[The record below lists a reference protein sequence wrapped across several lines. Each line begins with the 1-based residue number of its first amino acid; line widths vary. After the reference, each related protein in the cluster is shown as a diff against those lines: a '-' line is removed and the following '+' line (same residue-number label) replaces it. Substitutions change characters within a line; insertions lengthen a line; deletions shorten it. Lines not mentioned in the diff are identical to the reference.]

1 MILPRL
7 FRLGNW
13 VMRALPPGVRYPLA
27 ALTGRGA
34 FYLMP
39 RRRRVAQENFGQVL
53 GLPVNDPRVK
63 RTVRHAFGNYF
74 KMFADFMLMV
84 SLKPEEIRRM
94 VRPEGQERLDR
105 VLALGKGAIV
115 VTAHVS
121 NWDILAAASAVYG
134 YPISA
139 VTNELPSDGLNEL
152 VVASRERIGMKMIR
166 LGPGSLRQILK
177 SLGKNELV
185 ALASDLYSGDRGV
198 RVPFFNR
205 PAMFPAGPAA
215 IALKT
220 GAPIIPVWIRR
231 QPDNLYVAEIEE
243 PIEVSRTGDNAR
255 DVLATTERIVQ
266 FFERIIRREPD
277 QWLVFLPVWRLE
289 QPAGTPGSP
298 MRPVLDESSQTL
310 GWHVPRP
317 SRGATPR

>member
-1 MILPRL
+1 MILPPL

-27 ALTGRGA
+27 ALTGRCA
-34 FYLMP
+34 FFLMP
-39 RRRRVAQENFGQVL
+39 RRRRVAFENFGQVL
-53 GLPVNDPRVK
+53 GLPWNDPQVR
-63 RTVRHAFGNYF
+63 RTARHAFGNYF
-74 KMFADFMLMV
+74 KMFADFMLMY

-94 VRPEGQERLDR
+94 VRPQGVERIDR
-105 VLALGKGAIV
+105 VLAEGKGAVV

-139 VTNELPSDGLNEL
+139 VTNELPSGGLNEL
-152 VVASRERIGMKMIR
+152 VIASRERIGMKMIR
-166 LGPGSLRQILK
+166 LGPSSLRQILRA
-177 SLGKNELV
+177 LGRNELV
-185 ALASDLYSGDRGV
+185 ALASDLYSGDRGI

-205 PAMFPAGPAA
+205 PAIFPAGPAT

-220 GAPIIPVWIRR
+220 GAPILPVWIRR

-243 PIEVSRTGDNAR
+243 PIEVSRSGDTQR
-255 DVLATTERIVQ
+255 DIQLTTERIVQ

-277 QWLVFLPVWRLE
+277 QWLVFLPVWRLDAP
-289 QPAGTPGSP
+289 QTPGSP
-298 MRPVLDESSQTL
+298 MQPALD
-310 GWHVPRP
+310 P
-317 SRGATPR
+317 S

>member
-7 FRLGNW
+7 FKLGNW

-27 ALTGRGA
+27 AVTGRGV

-39 RRRRVAQENFGQVL
+39 RRRRVAFENFAQVL

-63 RTVRHAFGNYF
+63 RTARHAFGNYF

-84 SLKPEEIRRM
+84 TLTPEDIRRM
-94 VRPEGQERLDR
+94 VRPEGQDRLDR
-105 VLALGKGAIV
+105 VLAQGKGAVV

-121 NWDILAAASAVYG
+121 NWDMLAAASAVYG

-139 VTNELPSDGLNEL
+139 VTNELPSGGLNEL
-152 VVASRERIGMKMIR
+152 VVASRERIGMKMIG

-177 SLGKNELV
+177 ALSRNEVV
-185 ALASDLYSGDRGV
+185 ALASDLYSGERGV

-205 PAMFPAGPAA
+205 PAIFPSGPAA

-220 GAPIIPVWIRR
+220 GAPILPVWIRR

-243 PIEVSRTGDNAR
+243 PIEVSRTGDTNR
-255 DVLATTERIVQ
+255 DIQLTTERIVQ

-277 QWLVFLPVWRLE
+277 QWLVFLPVWRPIEL
-289 QPAGTPGSP
+289 AGTPGSP
-298 MRPVLDESSQTL
+298 MQPALD
-310 GWHVPRP
+310 P
-317 SRGATPR
+317 S

>member
-13 VMRALPPGVRYPLA
+13 VMRALPPRVRYPLA
-27 ALTGRGA
+27 AVSGRVA
-34 FYLMP
+34 FSLMP
-39 RRRRVAQENFGQVL
+39 RRRRVAFENFGQVL
-53 GLPVNDPRVK
+53 GLPVDDPRVK
-63 RTVRHAFGNYF
+63 RTARHAFGNYF
-74 KMFADFMLMV
+74 KMFADFMLMDT
-84 SLKPEEIRRM
+84 LKPEDIRRM
-94 VRPEGQERLDR
+94 VRPHGQERIDR
-105 VLALGKGAIV
+105 ILAEGKGAVV

-121 NWDILAAASAVYG
+121 NWDILAAASASYG

-139 VTNELPSDGLNEL
+139 VTNELPSGGLNEL
-152 VVASRERIGMKMIR
+152 VIASRERIGMKMIR
-166 LGPGSLRQILK
+166 LGAGSLRQILK
-177 SLGKNELV
+177 ALARNELV

-205 PAMFPAGPAA
+205 PAVFPAGPAA

-220 GAPIIPVWIRR
+220 GAPILPVWIRR

-243 PIEVSRTGDNAR
+243 PIEVSRTGELAR
-255 DVLATTERIVQ
+255 DIQLTTERIVE

-289 QPAGTPGSP
+289 PAVQTPGQP
-298 MRPVLDESSQTL
+298 MQPVLDAS
-310 GWHVPRP
+310 
-317 SRGATPR
+317 

>member
-13 VMRALPPGVRYPLA
+13 VTRILPPAVRYPLA
-27 ALTGRGA
+27 ALTGRCV
-34 FYLMP
+34 FFVMP
-39 RRRRVAQENFGQVL
+39 RRRRIAFENFAQVL
-53 GLPVNDPRVK
+53 GLPPDDPQVK
-63 RTVRHAFGNYF
+63 RTARHAFGNYF
-74 KMFADFMLMV
+74 KMFADFMLMDT
-84 SLKPEEIRRM
+84 LKPEEIRRM
-94 VRPEGQERLDR
+94 VRPEGREQLDR
-105 VLALGKGAIV
+105 ALAEGKGAIV

-134 YPISA
+134 YSISA

-152 VVASRERIGMKMIR
+152 VISSRERIGMKMIR
-166 LGPGSLRQILK
+166 LGPGSPRQIMKALA
-177 SLGKNELV
+177 KNELV

-205 PAMFPAGPAA
+205 PALFPSGPAA

-231 QPDNLYVAEIEE
+231 QPNNLYIAEIEN
-243 PIEVSRTGDNAR
+243 PIEVSLTGDTRR
-255 DVLATTERIVQ
+255 DIQITTERIVQ

-277 QWLVFLPVWRLE
+277 QWLVFLPVWRHE
-289 QPAGTPGSP
+289 NAAQSPGPPMKPA
-298 MRPVLDESSQTL
+298 LD
-310 GWHVPRP
+310 P
-317 SRGATPR
+317 S

>member
-1 MILPRL
+1 MFLPRL

-13 VMRALPPGVRYPLA
+13 VMRVLPPRVRYPLA
-27 ALTGRGA
+27 AVSGRAA

-39 RRRRVAQENFGQVL
+39 RRRKVTFENFGQVL
-53 GLPVNDPRVK
+53 GLPPNDARVK
-63 RTVRHAFGNYF
+63 RTARHAFGNYF
-74 KMFADFMLMV
+74 KMFADFMLMDT
-84 SLKPEEIRRM
+84 LTPAEIRRM
-94 VRPEGQERLDR
+94 VRPNGRERIDE
-105 VLALGKGAIV
+105 VLAGGKGAVV

-139 VTNELPSDGLNEL
+139 VTNELPSGGLNEL
-152 VVASRERIGMKMIR
+152 VVASRERIGMNMIG

-177 SLGKNELV
+177 ALNRNELV

-205 PAMFPAGPAA
+205 PATFPSGPAA

-220 GAPIIPVWIRR
+220 GAPILPVWIRR

-243 PIEVSRTGDNAR
+243 PIEVSRTGETAR
-255 DVLATTERIVQ
+255 DIQVTTERIVQ

-289 QPAGTPGSP
+289 PAVQTPGQP
-298 MRPVLDESSQTL
+298 MQPVLES
-310 GWHVPRP
+310 
-317 SRGATPR
+317 